1 MQATVTR
8 SSFQSDEGV
17 EAAAEAAL
25 RRVFAGAPSPTKAA
39 SSSVGASN
47 PDDH

>member
-17 EAAAEAAL
+17 EAAEAAL

-39 SSSVGASN
+39 SSSAGASN